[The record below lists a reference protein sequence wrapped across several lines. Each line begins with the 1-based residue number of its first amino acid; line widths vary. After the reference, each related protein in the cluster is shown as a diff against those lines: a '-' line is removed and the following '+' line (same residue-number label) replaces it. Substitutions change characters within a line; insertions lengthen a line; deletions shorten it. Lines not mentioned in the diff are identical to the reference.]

1 MDKYVAVLR
10 KTPSS
15 DFGVEFLDLPGCF
28 SAGSTLEEAKT
39 MAAEALRLH
48 LDGLHEDGDE
58 IPAPRTPAGAL
69 KAVGA
74 GLLPAEDFIYAS
86 TSAKPLDEEPFDLDA
101 IERKLRGKRGEDFY
115 ALVEVEAEPEESKVV
130 RVNITIEERLLREI
144 DTAASEGGMSRSGFL
159 ADAARRSIR
168 RSVRPANSKNRARRP

>member
-1 MDKYVAVLR
+1 MMDRYVAVLR

-28 SAGSTLEEAKT
+28 SAGSTLEEAKS

-48 LDGLHEDGDE
+48 LDGLHEDGVE
-58 IPAPRTPAGAL
+58 VPGP
-69 KAVGA
+69 
-74 GLLPAEDFIYAS
+74 S
-86 TSAKPLDEEPFDLDA
+86 DLDA

-168 RSVRPANSKNRARRP
+168 RSVRPAGSKSPARRR

>member
-1 MDKYVAVLR
+1 MDKYVAVFR
-10 KTPSS
+10 KTSSS

-48 LDGLHEDGDE
+48 LDGLQEDG
-58 IPAPRTPAGAL
+58 
-69 KAVGA
+69 VG
-74 GLLPAEDFIYAS
+74 P
-86 TSAKPLDEEPFDLDA
+86 PEPSDLDA

-115 ALVEVEAEPEESKVV
+115 ALVEIEAEPEESRVV

-144 DTAASEGGMSRSGFL
+144 DSAASQGGMSRSGFL

-168 RSVRPANSKNRARRP
+168 RSVRPGVSKSRAHRP